1 MGERVLLCL
10 SADDLAEL
18 QRIVMDEDAA
28 GALVFLTEVVLPRV
42 EARRKQ
48 GMRSDLDGDNGRLS
62 R

>member
-10 SADDLAEL
+10 SAGDLAEL

-28 GALVFLTEVVLPRV
+28 GALVFLTEIVVPRV
-42 EARRKQ
+42 EAQRKQ
-48 GMRSDLDGDNGRLS
+48 GMKTDLGGENGRLS